1 MQRRPMILKGIIILK
16 IYHNMS
22 YLYKPFV
29 VKKNPKKSGG
39 GGGKKRHKN
48 CVILNVWPPTEGR
61 NTLFVIDNALK
72 GNF

>member
-1 MQRRPMILKGIIILK
+1 MILKGIIILK

-29 VKKNPKKSGG
+29 VKKTLRNLG
-39 GGGKKRHKN
+39 GGGKKSPKIA
-48 CVILNVWPPTEGR
+48 VILNVWPPTEGR
-61 NTLFVIDNALK
+61 NTLFGIDNALK